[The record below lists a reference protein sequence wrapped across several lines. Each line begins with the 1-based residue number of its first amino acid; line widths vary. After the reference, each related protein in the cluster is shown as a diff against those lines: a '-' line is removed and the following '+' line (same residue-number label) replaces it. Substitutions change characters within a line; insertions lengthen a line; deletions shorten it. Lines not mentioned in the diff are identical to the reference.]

1 MAETGREEMTR
12 LKRVIPSRR
21 QALTMLGGTAA
32 FAAMGPL
39 AARAQSMTAV
49 VGTWGGD
56 YQNLL
61 QENIVTPILEP
72 RGVTIQYDVASAPP
86 RKNKMFAERRLP
98 RGSLDIVAFSDID
111 MFEMS
116 LTGLLE
122 ELDEDQFPNSAN
134 IIPALRKSFAAPHI
148 FSGLALV
155 YNPEHANPQSWADMW
170 DPAYAGRVGFADGLY
185 VQHLTAA
192 TLAAGGNVSDLE
204 PGKEMLMRL
213 RDNGGANVY
222 PSNEAVAQALQ
233 TGEIWMTPMWRARS
247 FQWANDGI
255 PVRDIVPT
263 EGTTPISFE
272 FGIPVNAPNKEAAYA
287 FLDAMLEPEAQDRFA
302 DSMGYVPVVNN
313 APLSDD
319 LEAVLTFT
327 EEEQKRFFTPD
338 YEYIAEN
345 NDQFRN
351 WWTREFLA

>member
-1 MAETGREEMTR
+1 MKL
-12 LKRVIPSRR
+12 LKGLNPSRR
-21 QALTMLGGTAA
+21 QALSMMGGTAA
-32 FAAMGPL
+32 LAAMGPL
-39 AARAQSMTAV
+39 GARAQSMTAV

-61 QENIVTPILEP
+61 QDNIVTPILEP
-72 RGVTIQYDVASAPP
+72 RGVTIQYDVANAPP
-86 RKNKMFAERRLP
+86 RKNKMLAERRLP
-98 RGSLDIVAFSDID
+98 RGSLDIVGFSDID

-122 ELDEDQFPNSAN
+122 ELDESQFPNSAN
-134 IIPALRKSFAAPHI
+134 ILPGLGKSYAAPHI
-148 FSGLALV
+148 YSGLVLV
-155 YNPEHANPQSWADMW
+155 YNPEHADPQSWEDMW

-192 TLAAGGNVSDLE
+192 TLAAGGSVSDLE

-233 TGEIWMTPMWRARS
+233 TGEIWMTPMWRARA
-247 FQWANDGI
+247 FQWANGGI
-255 PVRDIVPT
+255 PVRDRVPS
-263 EGTTPISFE
+263 EGTTPILFE
-272 FGIPVNAPNKEAAYA
+272 FGIPANAPNKEAAYA
-287 FLDAMLEPEAQDRFA
+287 FLDAMLEPDAQDRFA
-302 DSMGYVPVVNN
+302 ASMGYVPVVDN
-313 APLSDD
+313 APLPEELS
-319 LEAVLTFT
+319 AVLTFT
-327 EEEQKRFFTPD
+327 EEEQGRFFTPD

-345 NDQFRN
+345 NEQFRT